1 MPLTYLT
8 QEEKLRS
15 LIYVSNNELSS
26 DIKVQINSS
35 KYSKYFGITM

>member
-15 LIYVSNNELSS
+15 PIFSSNHELSTKINMQ
-26 DIKVQINSS
+26 IKQFEILRVE
-35 KYSKYFGITM
+35 